1 MSISIYLNQSFLGLT
16 EVAVVKL
23 VPTQKADGFNFIV
36 YADSVVITLPSGNYY
51 VVILLKHKLRN
62 FTSCHCVFSTVTR
75 CFQDINCDGSYTE
88 FVSPKECCLGNGFY
102 FLSGDCKECIGKAMS
117 YCS

>member
-36 YADSVVITLPSGNYY
+36 YADIVVITLPSGDYM
-51 VVILLKHKLRN
+51 LCFCWKHKN
-62 FTSCHCVFSTVTR
+62 DQCFSC
-75 CFQDINCDGSYTE
+75 
-88 FVSPKECCLGNGFY
+88 PKTL
-102 FLSGDCKECIGKAMS
+102 M
-117 YCS
+117 